1 MRIARG
7 RGACHRTIHP
17 LEDSTDEIRAKPV
30 ERLPDLRLP
39 SAAGDPPA
47 PLVPTGGRRVPVI
60 LAVHAADC
68 AGCRAYARALAAA
81 EAELREWDAH
91 VVVVVPG
98 DADDAARFA
107 DGAAL
112 PFPVVVDAER
122 KLWMRIGLEGAV
134 ALVADPWGEV
144 RMRHAA
150 GAAHDLP
157 SPAEVVDW
165 ARFIAMACPECE
177 GETW

>member
-1 MRIARG
+1 M
-7 RGACHRTIHP
+7 
-17 LEDSTDEIRAKPV
+17 DEIRAKPT

-39 SAAGDPPA
+39 STSGGAPV

-60 LAVHAADC
+60 LAMHSADC
-68 AGCRAYARALAAA
+68 ADCRAFAQALAAA
-81 EAELREWDAH
+81 DAELREWDAH

-98 DADDAARFA
+98 GVDRAARLA

-112 PFPVVVDAER
+112 PFPVVADAER
-122 KLWMRIGLEGAV
+122 KLWTRMGMDGA
-134 ALVADPWGEV
+134 AAIVADPWGEV

-157 SPAEVVDW
+157 SPAELVDW
-165 ARFIAMACPECE
+165 ARFVAMQCPECE
-177 GETW
+177 GEAL

>member
-1 MRIARG
+1 M
-7 RGACHRTIHP
+7 
-17 LEDSTDEIRAKPV
+17 DEIRAQPV

-39 SAAGDPPA
+39 SVPDGAPV
-47 PLVPTGGRRVPVI
+47 PLVPPGGRRVPVV

-68 AGCRAYARALAAA
+68 AECLAYARRLAAA
-81 EAELREWDAH
+81 DAELREWDAR

-98 DADDAARFA
+98 GVGDAMRFA
-107 DGAAL
+107 AGAGVPFAVLADEGRRLWARMGMDGAA
-112 PFPVVVDAER
+112 
-122 KLWMRIGLEGAV
+122 

-157 SPAEVVDW
+157 AIAELVDW
-165 ARFIAMACPECE
+165 TRFVAIQCPECE
-177 GETW
+177 GEAW